1 MPTVPK
7 VNFSGAGIGATG
19 PGGAVGAALN
29 MALHAGAAGGMGSAD
44 RPDVATPEADAA
56 MAQVLGLP
64 GAPQQLPERLQSP
77 DEESPRIQAHRDLV
91 TATQH
96 LPAAQRAEI
105 QMQVLADPAAWGAK
119 APGER

>member
-1 MPTVPK
+1 
-7 VNFSGAGIGATG
+7 
-19 PGGAVGAALN
+19 
-29 MALHAGAAGGMGSAD
+29 MGNAD

-64 GAPQQLPERLQSP
+64 GAPPAPLERLQSP